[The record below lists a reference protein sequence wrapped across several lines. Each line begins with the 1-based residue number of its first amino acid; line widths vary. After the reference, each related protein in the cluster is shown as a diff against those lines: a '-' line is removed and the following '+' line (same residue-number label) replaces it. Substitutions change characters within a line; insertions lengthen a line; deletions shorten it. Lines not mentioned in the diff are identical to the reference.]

1 MRRFAAGAFW
11 LAASAGTAWAQAN
24 TDWAQLNKYRAAN
37 ETLSAPRVGQDRVV
51 LFGDSITEEWVRLVP
66 GMFAGSRYVGRGI
79 SGQTTPQMLVRF
91 RQDVLA
97 LKPKAVVILAGTND
111 IAGNTGP
118 STLEMIE
125 DNIASMSELAK
136 ANGIK
141 VVLASV
147 LPVADYPWKRGLEPA
162 AKIVQLN
169 YWMKQYAESNGHVFL
184 DYHTAMAGPLQ
195 GMRTDLA
202 RDGVHPNAAGYAVM
216 QPLLEK
222 ALTAALPPKP

>member
-1 MRRFAAGAFW
+1 MRRLVAGGLW
-11 LAASAGTAWAQAN
+11 LAATAGMGQAQAN
-24 TDWAQLNKYRAAN
+24 TDWAGLNRYRAAN
-37 ETLSAPRVGQDRVV
+37 ETLSAPRAGQDRVV

-66 GMFAGSRYVGRGI
+66 TLFGGTRYVGRGI

-125 DNIASMSELAK
+125 DNLVSMTELAK
-136 ANGIK
+136 ANNIK

-162 AKIVQLN
+162 PKVVQLN
-169 YWMKQYAESNGHVFL
+169 NWIKQYAETNGHVFL
-184 DYHTAMAGPLQ
+184 DYHTAMAGPMQ
-195 GMRTDLA
+195 SMRADLS

-222 ALTAALPPKP
+222 AIATALPPKP